1 MKNDKKT
8 IFGWCMYDWANSAYG
23 TTVVAALLPNYFALA
38 VVGEAGVSI
47 AGQTFSATALWGYML
62 SASALVVFFCAPVL
76 GAIADFSA
84 AKKKFLIGFAYTG
97 SLFATLLYFCT
108 AGDVWL
114 TLLLFVG
121 SQVCFVAANVF
132 YDAFL
137 PQITTPERLDAVS
150 SRGYAFGYVGGALQ
164 FAIALALVAISQF
177 QELPINAGSRLQFA
191 IALALG
197 TMHDV
202 IGISES
208 MAARIGIGMAG
219 IWWAGWTLFTV
230 KFLKESRGGELSD
243 GGASRP
249 GGLSY
254 QEAEASR
261 PGGLSYQEVE
271 ASRPGGLSYREK
283 GEGTGHAELR
293 WHDYLKI
300 GINRTLATV
309 EKVRRFK
316 HLTLF
321 LIAYLVY
328 NDGIH
333 TVSTMATIYGTQE
346 LNLSTTVL
354 MVTLLAVQIIAIGG
368 ALVFS
373 RIANFIGTKRTVM
386 LTLLLWSGVVTYAYF
401 TRTATEFF
409 LLGAV
414 VGLVLGGSQALS
426 RSFYGAMIPEEASA
440 EFYGFYSVF
449 SKFSATFGPLTFSF
463 IAQVTGNARLSIIS
477 LMVFFVVGLVLLGF
491 VDEEKAKV
499 DRLAF

>member
-38 VVGEAGVSI
+38 VVGKAGVSI

-62 SASALVVFFCAPVL
+62 SASALVVFLCAPVL

-114 TLLLFVG
+114 TLLLFFG

-150 SRGYAFGYVGGALQ
+150 SRGYAFGYVGGGLQ
-164 FAIALALVAISQF
+164 YAIALALVF
-177 QELPINAGSRLQFA
+177 
-191 IALALG
+191 
-197 TMHDV
+197 MHDV
-202 IGISES
+202 IGISQS
-208 MAARIGIGMAG
+208 MAVRIGIGMAG

-230 KFLKESRGGELSD
+230 KFLKESRQG
-243 GGASRP
+243 R
-249 GGLSY
+249 LSY
-254 QEAEASR
+254 GERGQG
-261 PGGLSYQEVE
+261 PGNAQLQ
-271 ASRPGGLSYREK
+271 
-283 GEGTGHAELR
+283 

-300 GINRTLATV
+300 GISRTITTAK
-309 EKVRRFK
+309 KVRRFK

-409 LLGAV
+409 ILGAV

-449 SKFSATFGPLTFSF
+449 SKFSATFGPLTFAF

-477 LMVFFVVGLVLLGF
+477 LMAFFIVGLVLLGF

>member
-1 MKNDKKT
+1 MLLNAQRNSLKKFTFNHKKCQGILKNALDFPNEICHNKANSSPHTEKQVMKNDKKT
-8 IFGWCMYDWANSAYG
+8 LFGWCMYDWANSAYG
-23 TTVVAALLPNYFALA
+23 TTVVAALLPNYFALGI
-38 VVGEAGVSI
+38 VGEAGVSI

-62 SASALVVFFCAPVL
+62 SASALVVFLCAPVL

-114 TLLLFVG
+114 TVVLFVG

-150 SRGYAFGYVGGALQ
+150 SRGYAFGYLGGGLQ
-164 FAIALALVAISQF
+164 FAIALALVARHDS
-177 QELPINAGSRLQFA
+177 
-191 IALALG
+191 LG
-197 TMHDV
+197 M
-202 IGISES
+202 SEA

-230 KFLKESRGGELSD
+230 KFLKESGTGGEIRETD
-243 GGASRP
+243 GHIDNAR
-249 GGLSY
+249 L
-254 QEAEASR
+254 Q
-261 PGGLSYQEVE
+261 
-271 ASRPGGLSYREK
+271 
-283 GEGTGHAELR
+283 

-300 GINRTLATV
+300 GISRTVATA
-309 EKVRRFK
+309 EKVPRFK

-346 LNLSTTVL
+346 LGLSTTVL

-373 RIANFIGTKRTVM
+373 RIANLLGTKRTVM
-386 LTLLLWSGVVTYAYF
+386 LTLLLWSGVVTYGYF
-401 TRTATEFF
+401 TQTATEFF

-449 SKFSATFGPLTFSF
+449 SKFSATFGPLTFGF
-463 IAQVTGNARLSIIS
+463 IAQVTGSARPSILS
-477 LMVFFVVGLVLLGF
+477 LMVFFVVGLVLLGC
-491 VDEEKAKV
+491 VDEEKAKA

>member
-23 TTVVAALLPNYFALA
+23 TTVVAALLQIYFARGI
-38 VVGEAGVSI
+38 VGEAGVSI
-47 AGQTFSATALWGYML
+47 AGQMFSATALWGCML
-62 SASALVVFFCAPVL
+62 GASAFVVFLCAPVL

-114 TLLLFVG
+114 TVVLFVG

-150 SRGYAFGYVGGALQ
+150 SRGYAFGYLGGGLQ
-164 FAIALALVAISQF
+164 YAIALALVAKHDS
-177 QELPINAGSRLQFA
+177 
-191 IALALG
+191 LG
-197 TMHDV
+197 M
-202 IGISES
+202 SEA

-230 KFLKESRGGELSD
+230 KFVKEAKLGDGRGTDNAQL
-243 GGASRP
+243 
-249 GGLSY
+249 
-254 QEAEASR
+254 Q
-261 PGGLSYQEVE
+261 
-271 ASRPGGLSYREK
+271 
-283 GEGTGHAELR
+283 

-300 GINRTLATV
+300 GISRTVATAK
-309 EKVRRFK
+309 KVRRFK

-346 LNLSTTVL
+346 LGLSTTVL
-354 MVTLLAVQIIAIGG
+354 MVTLLVVQIIAIGG
-368 ALVFS
+368 ALVFN
-373 RIANFIGTKRTVM
+373 RIANLLGTKRTVM
-386 LTLLLWSGVVTYAYF
+386 LTLLLWSGVVTYGYF
-401 TRTATEFF
+401 TQTATEFF

-449 SKFSATFGPLTFSF
+449 SKFSATFGPLTFAF
-463 IAQVTGNARLSIIS
+463 IAQVTGSARPSILS
-477 LMVFFVVGLVLLGF
+477 LMVFFVVGLVLLGC
-491 VDEEKAKV
+491 VDEEKAKA